1 MRVDALKFSLTIL
14 LFAAPAMPNAAFAQA
29 APEHSL
35 PPPCQAQQEF
45 SRAAEAIIA
54 RQINAARAKLV
65 PGAPAL
71 KPDEQLSRIAE
82 LRSCELVLA
91 RKPLSHLDDKG
102 HFESADMVYS
112 LLGPYGRVAENLMQM
127 NMPAATEPLDAETFA
142 IRAADLW
149 LKSPEHRDNLTFA
162 DYDRTGIGAAVNGD
176 TVYVTALFALDLDVG
191 AQPVP
196 KSP

>member
-149 LKSPEHRDNLTFA
+149 LKSPEHRPHILDA
-162 DYDRTGIGAAVNGD
+162 RYDISGIGVAMVDGEAVAAQVFHGPSRRS
-176 TVYVTALFALDLDVG
+176 AA
-191 AQPVP
+191 AKPR
-196 KSP
+196 